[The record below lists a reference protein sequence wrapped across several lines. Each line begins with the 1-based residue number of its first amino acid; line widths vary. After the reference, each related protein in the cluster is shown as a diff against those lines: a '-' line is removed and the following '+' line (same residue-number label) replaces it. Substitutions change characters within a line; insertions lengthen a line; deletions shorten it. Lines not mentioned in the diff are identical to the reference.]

1 MEIITASY
9 ALPMTGDCP
18 VVEDGAIAVEVGRID
33 AFGTLAEL
41 RGRYPNAEVQEHP
54 GCVLMPGLVN
64 AHCHL
69 DLVSFFNPDIV
80 PGSEVFFE
88 PEEQPEFASTLVDS
102 IDYKHDVK
110 ADDVILGVR
119 RGINR
124 LIETGVTSVGDMT
137 HFEGTFRLLR
147 EAGLRAVVFP
157 EILAGRGELA
167 QQKFEIALALLEKY
181 TDASHD
187 RIRVGLGPYA
197 PYLLSRNL
205 LKIISQHARDAM
217 IPLMIHAA
225 ESFAEMEFF
234 FDSQGP
240 IATDVFPSLGWNEL
254 PPAQRKTPVTY
265 LSEIGFFEAPTV
277 IVGGLQLAEKDFP
290 LLARHLVRVV
300 WCPSVN
306 KALKHG
312 QFPFG
317 KLSEFGIP
325 TGIGTEFWMERLGF
339 NLWEEM
345 RLASREGAQPLPPP
359 REVLRMAT
367 IGGARALG
375 LDHVTG
381 TLEEHKKADYIVVH
395 QPTWGPEEG
404 TDALFERL
412 IQHTDPQHIRKVV
425 VGGAILK
432 SL

>member
-1 MEIITASY
+1 
-9 ALPMTGDCP
+9 MTGDCP
-18 VVEDGAIAVEVGRID
+18 VEKDGAIAVEMGRIH
-33 AFGTLAEL
+33 AFGSREQLLE
-41 RGRYPNAEVQEHP
+41 RYPDAEFKEHT
-54 GCVLMPGLVN
+54 GCVLMPGLIN

-69 DLVSFFNPDIV
+69 DLVSYFNPDIV

-88 PEEQPEFASTLVDS
+88 PEEQLEFASMLVDT
-102 IDYKHDVK
+102 IDYKHDAK
-110 ADDVILGVR
+110 TEEVIMGIQRGVA
-119 RGINR
+119 R
-124 LIETGVTSVGDMT
+124 LIETGVTCVGDMT
-137 HFEGTFRLLR
+137 HFEGTFKILR

-167 QQKFEIALALLEKY
+167 QQKFEIALALLDKY
-181 TDASHD
+181 TDATHD

-234 FDSQGP
+234 FDSQGT
-240 IATDVFPSLGWNEL
+240 IATEVFPSLGWNEL

-277 IVGGLQLAEKDFP
+277 IVGGLQLADKDFS

-300 WCPSVN
+300 WCPTVTQS
-306 KALKHG
+306 LKHG
-312 QFPFG
+312 QFPYG
-317 KLSEFGIP
+317 KLSEYGIP
-325 TGIGTEFWMERLGF
+325 TGLGTEIWMERMGF

-345 RLASREGAQPLPPP
+345 RSAVRIGAQPLPAP

-375 LDHVTG
+375 LDHITG
-381 TLEEHKKADYIVVH
+381 TLEENKKADYIIVH
-395 QPTWGPEEG
+395 APTWDPLEG
-404 TDALFERL
+404 NDALFERL
-412 IQHTDPQHIRKVV
+412 VRTTEPQHVRKVV

-432 SL
+432 SV